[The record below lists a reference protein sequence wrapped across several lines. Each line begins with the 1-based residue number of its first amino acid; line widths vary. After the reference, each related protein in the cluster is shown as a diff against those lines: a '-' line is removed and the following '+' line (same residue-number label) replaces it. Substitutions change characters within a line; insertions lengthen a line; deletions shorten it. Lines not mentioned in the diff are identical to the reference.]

1 MKKIL
6 LILISLMC
14 IYAFYK
20 NHDYRSITQVTYVN
34 SIGVDYKE
42 DSKEFVIYFYV
53 LNNFNIAQTG
63 NSASFTNTHSYIAK
77 ASDKDLLSAEN
88 KLRNNS
94 NTKFDLSHVRSLI
107 IKDSFFV
114 NDNIVQ
120 LVNYFQNN
128 SRFNP
133 SFKIYTTS
141 DELDK
146 IFKIENF
153 SEVSGY
159 YTILVNTQNN
169 IPVGHITYKDLCN
182 DIFIPNYTVAYQK
195 IKINDDIIS
204 DDKEKYITLE
214 YDGCTFLNDN
224 LQSTTFKYQNLHGI
238 AYFTTKINRPMPI
251 EYENINFNLAINTFK
266 VKHSVINNKLIIKI
280 MIDGNVLDN
289 TTNLNSDMLKKTIEN
304 KFKKDILEMNDT
316 FISYDIDFFNIAYKY
331 KNRYDYK
338 TIPLEFDFSVKI
350 SN

>member
-6 LILISLMC
+6 LLLISIMSFF
-14 IYAFYK
+14 AFYK

-34 SIGVDYKE
+34 SLGVDYKE
-42 DSKEFVIYFYV
+42 DTKEFVIYFYV

-63 NSASFTNTHSYIAK
+63 NSASFTNTHSYVAK

-88 KLRNNS
+88 RLRNNS
-94 NTKFDLSHVRSLI
+94 NTKFDLTHIRSLV

-114 NDNIVQ
+114 NDNILQ
-120 LVNYFQNN
+120 LIHYFQNN

-169 IPVGHITYKDLCN
+169 IPVKHITYNDLCN
-182 DIFIPNYTVAYQK
+182 DLYIPNYTICYQK
-195 IKINDDIIS
+195 IKVNEDVFS
-204 DDKEKYITLE
+204 DDKKQYVSLE
-214 YDGCTFLNDN
+214 YDGCTFINEN
-224 LQSTTFKYQNLHGI
+224 LQSSTFKYQNLHGV
-238 AYFTTKINRPMPI
+238 AYFVSDINRPMPI
-251 EYENINFNLAINTFK
+251 EHEGIKFNLAINVFNIKYK
-266 VKHSVINNKLIIKI
+266 VKNKKLVIKI
-280 MIDGNVLDN
+280 NIDGNILDN
-289 TTNLNSDMLKKTIEN
+289 NNNLDTAKLKKTIEQ
-304 KFKKDILEMNDT
+304 KFEKDIIEMNET
-316 FISYDIDFFNIAYKY
+316 FINYDIDFFNISYKY
-331 KNRYDYK
+331 KNQYDYK
-338 TIPLEFDFSVKI
+338 TIPLEFEFSIKI